1 MAQPKIIS
9 QIKSKANLDSPNFSG
24 TPTVPTAVAGTNNT
38 QAASTAFVKN
48 ALNSYSSSADTK
60 NTAGSTNLA
69 GTKLFVIGATTQAEN
84 PQTYSNESI

>member
-38 QAASTAFVKN
+38 
-48 ALNSYSSSADTK
+48 
-60 NTAGSTNLA
+60 
-69 GTKLFVIGATTQAEN
+69 
-84 PQTYSNESI
+84 